1 MELAKTKEEA
11 ISLILNEIGDQ
22 RLVVKAK
29 SNTAKE
35 SGLDYCVTCGRC
47 KKHCP
52 VGIDVPQL
60 IKKLRQEYGA
70 KFLEPHLEGAYQFI
84 DSHLRLIFGTLR
96 LELLALISSVL
107 RLAEGDER

>member
-1 MELAKTKEEA
+1 M
-11 ISLILNEIGDQ
+11 
-22 RLVVKAK
+22 
-29 SNTAKE
+29 AKE

-70 KFLEPHLEGAYQFI
+70 KFPEPHLEGAYQFI
-84 DSHLRLIFGTLR
+84 DSHLRLIFGALR

-107 RLAEGDER
+107 RLPEADER